1 MTADKEIS
9 CSDSNDSNK
18 DSNSDNNGNTD
29 SNSDS
34 DDDDE
39 RDGNR
44 GNPLGSNMAPL
55 VASPPVFLLCRVL
68 DTSNLHHNAALCDSH
83 NTAACNHPHMA
94 ESDDNN
100 GNHI

>member
-34 DDDDE
+34 DDDE

-68 DTSNLHHNAALCDSH
+68 DTSNLKNARYVAK
-83 NTAACNHPHMA
+83 
-94 ESDDNN
+94 
-100 GNHI
+100 

>member
-34 DDDDE
+34 DDDE

-68 DTSNLHHNAALCDSH
+68 DTSNLHHNEALCDSH